1 MGSVQ
6 MPETMSA
13 AEMLALQDKTAQ
25 AQAAL
30 EDQRHEHM
38 LEVEKTR
45 MEMEAAEAD
54 RLRQQSAAEEAALA
68 DMEAGIADEI
78 EAQENDEDKDLLSGF
93 SSSLIAGLSNQGARP
108 E

>member
-1 MGSVQ
+1 

-13 AEMLALQDKTAQ
+13 DDMLALQDKTAA

-38 LEVEKTR
+38 LDVEKTR
-45 MEMEAAEAD
+45 MEQEAAEAD
-54 RLRQQSAAEEAALA
+54 RLRQQGVAEEAALR
-68 DMEAGIADEI
+68 DMESGIADEI
-78 EAQENDEDKDLLSGF
+78 EAQEDDEEDDLLGGF
-93 SSSLIAGLSNQGARP
+93 SASLIAGLSNQGTRP